1 MKKYHGSC
9 HCGSI
14 SYTFTGPEI
23 VKGLRCN
30 CSVCVRKGAVMTAF
44 IVAPEAID
52 IEVIDDS
59 LSTYQFGSNVAKHHY
74 CKKCGIYPFHQTMRK
89 PGHYRINLGC
99 VDGVKSLE
107 LPVEIFD
114 GASL

>member
-1 MKKYHGSC
+1 
-9 HCGSI
+9 
-14 SYTFTGPEI
+14 
-23 VKGLRCN
+23 
-30 CSVCVRKGAVMTAF
+30 MTAF
-44 IVAPEAID
+44 TVAPEAID
-52 IEVIDDS
+52 IEVVEDS

-74 CKKCGIYPFHQTMRK
+74 CNKCGIYPFHQTVRK
-89 PGHYRINLGC
+89 PGHYRINIGC